1 MSVFIHS
8 FICLLCWIVSRLLDI
23 ILTYV
28 INDKVFLSFIYVN
41 FVESF
46 LACFY
51 LFMFLSLFFVYTLI
65 FKKTC
70 FSLLFIYLFMLVVLD
85 SFLLFY
91 LFGYWVG
98 CLFLCFYALFYFE
111 NDNIKNVFTFCDTC
125 LIFYLFLMDRV
136 L

>member
-51 LFMFLSLFFVYTLI
+51 LCFFLYFLFIHLFLKRHVFHSY
-65 FKKTC
+65 
-70 FSLLFIYLFMLVVLD
+70 LFIYLCLLCWIVSCFFICLVIELVA
-85 SFLLFY
+85 Y
-91 LFGYWVG
+91 
-98 CLFLCFYALFYFE
+98 LFLCFYALFYFE

-125 LIFYLFLMDRV
+125 LIFFFFNG
-136 L
+136 